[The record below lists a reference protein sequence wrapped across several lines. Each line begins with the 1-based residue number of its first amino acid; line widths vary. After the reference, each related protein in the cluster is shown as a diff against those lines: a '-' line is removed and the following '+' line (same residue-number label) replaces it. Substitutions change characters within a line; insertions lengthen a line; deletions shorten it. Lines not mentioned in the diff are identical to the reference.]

1 MLESLQ
7 LIPVIPLWGIFAYH
21 VYPKLK
27 TPMKWGGSMGLDNC
41 TSLAV
46 TIAEVSI
53 VILLPLALILMF
65 IQKTQIIG
73 TALFICALIVA
84 FIIMLGAIIIV
95 HGKKGWNVMEGGME
109 FHILALFVCVQLI
122 ISSYLITAPKF

>member
-7 LIPVIPLWGIFAYH
+7 LLPVIPLWGIFAYH

-27 TPMKWGGSMGLDNC
+27 TPMKWGASMGLGNC

-46 TIAEVSI
+46 TIAELSI
-53 VILLPLALILMF
+53 VVLLPLALILMF
-65 IQKTQIIG
+65 IQKTQLIG
-73 TALFICALIVA
+73 TVFFMCALLIA

-95 HGKKGWNVMEGGME
+95 HGKKGWNFMKGGME
-109 FHILALFVCVQLI
+109 FHILTLFVCVQLM
-122 ISSYLITAPKF
+122 ISSYLITN